1 MSAHRSELGGFVT
14 IAQGGPQNI
23 VPPETQ
29 KNNAPTTTPKPL
41 IKFFQ
46 GEPESLGVTQIVIG
60 ITQIVLGIVLTVI
73 CHKGRCAVFDIFI
86 YSGVTY
92 WSGTMYIISGSLSV
106 AASYKPTVGKVN
118 SSLVLNIISSVA
130 AAIAMII
137 FCIFFPHTSM
147 SYYYYLSF
155 DTVLCAYYQPSQDCD
170 GEFRPLPLLLGIVSI
185 LFILT
190 VLEFCVALSTSVFGC
205 KTVCR
210 TSYNEVAVVV
220 YHTASANVPG
230 QSAVPTTTAL
240 SSDEELRSQ

>member
-106 AASYKPTVGKVN
+106 AASYKPTVGK
-118 SSLVLNIISSVA
+118 
-130 AAIAMII
+130 
-137 FCIFFPHTSM
+137 
-147 SYYYYLSF
+147 
-155 DTVLCAYYQPSQDCD
+155 
-170 GEFRPLPLLLGIVSI
+170 PLLLGIVSI